1 MIATVVGYVIAV
13 VSLAGPRLLD
23 DGYYYLQI
31 AFNLSRGYGSSF
43 DGIHQTN
50 GYQPLWQI
58 VLVPVFWVTA
68 SKVVAAYAATAMQV
82 ALFVGAGCLL
92 GALVRLMNG
101 SRLQARTAGALWML
115 NAWIVNKAA
124 WTGMETGLYICALA
138 AAVYATALYLE
149 GRAKP
154 WVVGAS
160 LAVVALA
167 RLDGIAFT
175 LGALVATASL
185 RRGLRD
191 TAVIAF
197 GPAATLAGYLGLS
210 WQRFGHPLPVSGFL
224 KAANGRHRLVNL
236 LVDHDP
242 AFLQTWGHNIRE
254 LASLGGRLPVWL
266 LAVVV
271 IAVVAYAARLYPR
284 SNGPSRRIAAACIV
298 GNLLVAGYYTAFYDH
313 LLDEY
318 TYYWMPAV
326 WTGCLLIALG
336 IAPFAASSRGAR
348 RIAGCIAGALALLAA
363 VYVPDLIKTFGTE
376 VPRAIVVASIN
387 RETPTDA
394 VIGSWDAGYIGYFSD
409 RRVVNLDG
417 LVNDYAFAETLAA
430 GAPALPGYV
439 RATGIRYLANVD
451 YDGLQRYRWI
461 SSAFSASDVL
471 VVPVPVERLTT
482 RLSVSR
488 WAARR
493 TAPTGATAWA
503 YVVLL
508 TLPDDPPLHDHT
520 WNSTSR

>member
-31 AFNLSRGYGSSF
+31 AFNLSRGLGSSF

-58 VLVPVFWVTA
+58 VLVPIFWATS
-68 SKVVAAYAATAMQV
+68 SKVVAAYAATALQV
-82 ALFVGAGCLL
+82 GLFVGAGCLL
-92 GALVRLMNG
+92 GALVRQMNG
-101 SRLQARTAGALWML
+101 SRLQARTAGALWLL

-124 WTGMETGLYICALA
+124 WTGMETGLYVCALA
-138 AAVYATALYLE
+138 AAVYATALYLR
-149 GRAKP
+149 GRAGP
-154 WVVGAS
+154 WVVGAY
-160 LAVVALA
+160 LAVVTLA

-175 LGALVATASL
+175 LGVLAATASV
-185 RRGLRD
+185 RRGLHD
-191 TAVIAF
+191 TAVIAL
-197 GPAATLAGYLGLS
+197 GPAVTLAGYLGLS
-210 WQRFGHPLPVSGFL
+210 WQQFGHPLPVSGFL
-224 KAANGRHRLVNL
+224 KAANGRRRLVDL

-242 AFLQTWGHNIRE
+242 AFLQTWGHNVRE

-266 LAVVV
+266 LALVT
-271 IAVVAYAARLYPR
+271 IAVVAYGARLYPR
-284 SNGPSRRIAAACIV
+284 SNGPSRRIAVACIV
-298 GNLLVAGYYTAFYDH
+298 GNLLIAAYYTAFYDH

-318 TYYWMPAV
+318 TYYWMPAA
-326 WTGCLLIALG
+326 WTACLLIALG
-336 IAPFAASSRGAR
+336 IAPFAASSTGAR
-348 RIAGCIAGALALLAA
+348 GIAGAIGGALALLAA
-363 VYVPDLIKTFGTE
+363 FYVPDLVKTFETE
-376 VPRAIVVASIN
+376 VARAIVVASIN
-387 RETPTDA
+387 RETPADA

-451 YDGLQRYRWI
+451 YDGLQRHRWI
-461 SSAFSASDVL
+461 ASAFGASDVL
-471 VVPVPVERLTT
+471 MVPVPVNRLTT

-493 TAPTGATAWA
+493 DAPSGATAWA
-503 YVVLL
+503 YVVFLSV
-508 TLPDDPPLHDHT
+508 PDDPPLHGHA
-520 WNSTSR
+520 WNSSR

>member
-31 AFNLSRGYGSSF
+31 AFNLSRGLGSSF

-58 VLVPVFWVTA
+58 VLVPIFWATS
-68 SKVVAAYAATAMQV
+68 SKVVAAYAATALQV

-92 GALVRLMNG
+92 GALVRQMNG
-101 SRLQARTAGALWML
+101 SRLQARTAGALWLL
-115 NAWIVNKAA
+115 NPWIVNKAA
-124 WTGMETGLYICALA
+124 WTGMETGLYVCALA
-138 AAVYATALYLE
+138 AAVYATALYLR
-149 GRAKP
+149 GRAGP
-154 WVVGAS
+154 WVVGAC
-160 LAVVALA
+160 LAVVTLA

-175 LGALVATASL
+175 LGVLAATASV
-185 RRGLRD
+185 RRGLHD
-191 TAVIAF
+191 TAIIAL
-197 GPAATLAGYLGLS
+197 GPAVTLAGYLGLS
-210 WQRFGHPLPVSGFL
+210 WQQFGHPLPVSGFL
-224 KAANGRHRLVNL
+224 KAANGRRRLVDL

-242 AFLQTWGHNIRE
+242 AFLQTWGHNVRE

-266 LAVVV
+266 LAVVT
-271 IAVVAYAARLYPR
+271 IAGVAYGVRLYRR
-284 SNGPSRRIAAACIV
+284 SSDPSRRIAAACIV
-298 GNLLVAGYYTAFYDH
+298 GNLLIAAYYTAFYDH

-326 WTGCLLIALG
+326 WTACVLIALG
-336 IAPFAASSRGAR
+336 IWPFAASSRSAR
-348 RIAGCIAGALALLAA
+348 SIAGSVIGALALLAA
-363 VYVPDLIKTFGTE
+363 VYVPDLVKTFGTE
-376 VPRAIVVASIN
+376 VPRALVVASIN
-387 RETPTDA
+387 GETPTDA
-394 VIGSWDAGYIGYFSD
+394 VIGSWDAGYIGYFSE

-430 GAPALPGYV
+430 GEPALPGYV
-439 RATGIRYLANVD
+439 WTAGIRYLANVD
-451 YDGLQRYRWI
+451 YDDLRRYRWI

-471 VVPVPVERLTT
+471 VVPVSVERLTT

-493 TAPTGATAWA
+493 AAPTGATAWA
-503 YVVLL
+503 YIVRVDRP
-508 TLPDDPPLHDHT
+508 TG
-520 WNSTSR
+520 